1 MKTQHVLIT
10 GNGTQRTSNVTY
22 ERIFNALYN
31 IGASEYVTLEKCQPV
46 KIIREAEAF
55 AMTFYKDS
63 RIAVYFRVQKTVLRM
78 CKCGIDCEKAIGMM
92 CDFFHSAKL
101 PDMTTWT
108 CEEFRPEPQKTS
120 TSLMVDGE
128 EFRYFDFADV
138 MAALENIRDGLSRWL
153 NYTISGDNN
162 GYMTIHRYE
171 KSESTTAYKVE
182 WVRWNDS
189 EPTGCR
195 GIISDFA
202 ALRGWLWEL
211 ALSHK
216 YPDPGPQ
223 WTNFDVNDYFQKL
236 AFRFLDED
244 DER

>member
-1 MKTQHVLIT
+1 M
-10 GNGTQRTSNVTY
+10 TY

-63 RIAVYFRVQKTVLRM
+63 RIAVYFRVRKTVLRM
-78 CKCGIDCEKAIGMM
+78 CKSGIDCEKAIGMM

-138 MAALENIRDGLSRWL
+138 MAALENIRDGVSRWL
-153 NYTISGDNN
+153 NYNISGDNGVN
-162 GYMTIHRYE
+162 MTVRRCE
-171 KSESTTAYKVE
+171 KSDANTAYKV
-182 WVRWNDS
+182 
-189 EPTGCR
+189 
-195 GIISDFA
+195 
-202 ALRGWLWEL
+202 
-211 ALSHK
+211 
-216 YPDPGPQ
+216 
-223 WTNFDVNDYFQKL
+223 
-236 AFRFLDED
+236 
-244 DER
+244 